1 MALELVDYLGYEP
14 EESGILWIKFNRPDR
29 LNALYGLSEPD
40 STMAKV
46 GEYMRAGDAD
56 PNIRVI
62 VLTGVGKAFCAGADM
77 NSRAVEQVG
86 DPGVD
91 GTRQHFSEHF
101 TPLFRDISMIRKPT
115 IAMINGAA
123 VGAGLDMALHCDI
136 GLGCETTRFFTYQNV
151 GQIPENGALYLLP
164 RIVGVGRALELFYTG
179 GFLDAEE
186 SYRWGLLNHLYT
198 SDDLE
203 AKTREMCERIIK
215 SPPLVQWISKRIMRT
230 AMDASLEATMTLTSS
245 ASGILDRSEDSRE
258 ARKAFLEKREPE
270 YKGR

>member
-1 MALELVDYLGYEP
+1 MSPKLVDYLLYEP
-14 EESGILWIKFNRPDR
+14 DNSGILWIKFNRPDR
-29 LNALYGLSEPD
+29 LNALYGLSEVE

-56 PNIRVI
+56 PEIRVI

-77 NSRAVEQVG
+77 KAEAIERLS
-86 DPGVD
+86 DPGID
-91 GTRQHFSEHF
+91 GTRQYFSEHF

-136 GLGCETTRFFTYQNV
+136 RLGCENTRFFTYQNV

-164 RIVGVGRALELFYTG
+164 RIVGMGRALELFYTG
-179 GFLDAEE
+179 GFLEAEE
-186 SYRWGLLNHLYT
+186 AYRWGLLNHLYT
-198 SDDLE
+198 SETLE
-203 AKTREMCERIIK
+203 SKTRELCERIVA
-215 SPPLVQWISKRIMRT
+215 SPPLVQWISKRIMRS
-230 AMDASLEATMTLTSS
+230 AMDASLETTMQLTAN
-245 ASGILDRSEDSRE
+245 ASGILDKSEDSRE
-258 ARKAFLEKREPE
+258 ARKAFLEKRKPQ

>member
-1 MALELVDYLGYEP
+1 MALERVDYLTYEP
-14 EESGILWIKFNRPDR
+14 EESGILWIKFNRPER
-29 LNALYGLSEPD
+29 LNALYGLAEPD

-62 VLTGVGKAFCAGADM
+62 VLTGIGKAFCAGADM
-77 NSRAVEQVG
+77 KSRSIEQLS

-115 IAMINGAA
+115 IAMLNGAA

-136 GLGCETTRFFTYQNV
+136 RLGCENTRFFTYQNV

-164 RIVGVGRALELFYTG
+164 RIVGMGRALELFYTG

-186 SYRWGLLNHLYT
+186 AYRWGLLNHLYS
-198 SDDLE
+198 SDELE
-203 AKTREMCERIIK
+203 SKTRELCERIIK

-230 AMDASLEATMTLTSS
+230 AMDTSLEATMQLTAN

-258 ARKAFLEKREPE
+258 ARKAFLEKREPK

>member
-1 MALELVDYLGYEP
+1 VALELVDYLSYEP

-77 NSRAVEQVG
+77 KSRAVEQVG

-136 GLGCETTRFFTYQNV
+136 V
-151 GQIPENGALYLLP
+151 GM
-164 RIVGVGRALELFYTG
+164 GRALELFYTG
-179 GFLDAEE
+179 GFLDADE
-186 SYRWGLLNHLYT
+186 SYRWGLLNHLYK
-198 SDDLE
+198 SDELE
-203 AKTREMCERIIK
+203 VKTREMCERIIK

-230 AMDASLEATMTLTSS
+230 AMDASLEATMQLTAN

-258 ARKAFLEKREPE
+258 ARKAFLEKREPN